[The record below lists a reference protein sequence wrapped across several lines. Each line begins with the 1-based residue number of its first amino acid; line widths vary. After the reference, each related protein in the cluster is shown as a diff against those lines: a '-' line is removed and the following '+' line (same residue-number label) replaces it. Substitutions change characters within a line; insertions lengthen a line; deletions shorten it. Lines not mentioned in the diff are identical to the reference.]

1 MKKETLTTGLII
13 VTCLMSIYLILDSLM
28 TKQERHVIRCQH
40 PNREYSF
47 DVTDDSIFVFTE
59 DDKFVGGVKLQ
70 GQLDSLIIEDNR

>member
-1 MKKETLTTGLII
+1 MKKATEVLFIVLLAVLIATSIQYLTVEKRTI
-13 VTCLMSIYLILDSLM
+13 
-28 TKQERHVIRCQH
+28 IRCEH

-47 DVTDDSIFVFTE
+47 DVTDDSIFVYTE